1 MTDLQTRFKTLD
13 TLSAPDLWYHIEER
27 AMAMPSAS
35 RRSPWVLVAVMLLLV
50 LAIGGAVLVGSGIIK
65 LPAVVDTSASPSAS
79 AHESSTASSTP
90 VAPVPALWSATGDMV
105 EARTNH
111 TATQLLDGRV
121 LVAGGMGTATS
132 EFFANILGS
141 AELYDPRTGQWS
153 ATGAMLGPRL
163 SHTATLLPDGKV
175 LVVGGSSNSDGD
187 GGPLSS
193 AELYDPNTGTW
204 TVTASMLEVRS
215 GGHTA
220 TLLSNGKVLV
230 AGGNSIFDPIA
241 AAELFDPVTES
252 WSSAGA
258 MVQGRADHTATIL
271 LDGRVLMAGAGT
283 DLASAEL
290 YDPISGQWVA
300 TEGMLEGRKFH
311 AATRLLDGRV
321 LVAGSMNGT
330 GASASAELYDPR
342 TGHWTATGAMIK
354 FRLSHRAT
362 LLPGGKVLVTGGV
375 DSVIDGG
382 QASTSAELYD
392 PRTGSWRATEAMS
405 EARRGSTATL
415 LPDGTVLVSGGSGS
429 DFSALASA
437 ELYDPGTGS

>member
-1 MTDLQTRFKTLD
+1 
-13 TLSAPDLWYHIEER
+13 
-27 AMAMPSAS
+27 
-35 RRSPWVLVAVMLLLV
+35 
-50 LAIGGAVLVGSGIIK
+50 
-65 LPAVVDTSASPSAS
+65 
-79 AHESSTASSTP
+79 
-90 VAPVPALWSATGDMV
+90 
-105 EARTNH
+105 
-111 TATQLLDGRV
+111 
-121 LVAGGMGTATS
+121 
-132 EFFANILGS
+132 
-141 AELYDPRTGQWS
+141 
-153 ATGAMLGPRL
+153 
-163 SHTATLLPDGKV
+163 
-175 LVVGGSSNSDGD
+175 
-187 GGPLSS
+187 
-193 AELYDPNTGTW
+193 
-204 TVTASMLEVRS
+204 
-215 GGHTA
+215 
-220 TLLSNGKVLV
+220 
-230 AGGNSIFDPIA
+230 
-241 AAELFDPVTES
+241 
-252 WSSAGA
+252 
-258 MVQGRADHTATIL
+258 
-271 LDGRVLMAGAGT
+271 
-283 DLASAEL
+283 
-290 YDPISGQWVA
+290 
-300 TEGMLEGRKFH
+300 MLEGRKFH